1 MAEILVIIVIA
12 LLTAAVAG
20 GGLALVRRT
29 IPRDLLAQHSE
40 LAGNLYQGIGV
51 IYGVILAFVVIA
63 AWEEYG
69 KAQAVVVDEATTVLN
84 LARLASGWPAADR
97 APVKTAL
104 SGYVREA
111 IQVEWPAMAH
121 GDLGPASDTR
131 TLNQVWQALNQAEDV
146 AAINDS
152 SYQAAFAE
160 VSALS
165 DARSQR
171 LLLAAAGLPLGM
183 RVVLSIGT
191 IVMIA
196 FTYLFA
202 AQSGRLHGVM
212 VVFFA
217 GLVGLLFLL
226 QYQLQR
232 PYHGVDAVP
241 PTALETVLPQIES
254 GVGLP
259 GMTPLAET
267 S

>member
-1 MAEILVIIVIA
+1 MAEIFVIVVVA

-20 GGLALVRRT
+20 AGLALVRRAV
-29 IPRDLLAQHSE
+29 PHDLLAQHTD

-69 KAQAVVVDEATTVLN
+69 QAQAVVVDEATAILN
-84 LARLASGWPAADR
+84 MSRIAYGWPPEERSRIDA
-97 APVKTAL
+97 AL
-104 SGYVREA
+104 SDYAREA

-121 GDLGPASDTR
+121 GDLSPVVDTR
-131 TLNQVWQALNQAEDV
+131 TLNQVWQALNQAKAVENL
-146 AAINDS
+146 NDA

-160 VSALS
+160 AGALS
-165 DARSQR
+165 DARSRR
-171 LLLAAAGLPLGM
+171 LLLAAEGLPLGM

-191 IVMIA
+191 IITIA

-202 AQSGRLHGVM
+202 SQSGRLHGVM
-212 VVFFA
+212 IVFFA
-217 GLVGLLFLL
+217 SLVGLLILL

-241 PTALETVLPQIES
+241 PAPLETVLTQIES
-254 GVGLP
+254 EDGLP

-267 S
+267 G